1 MGEKHMSVFRYS
13 FVTAVVLMIFFGF
26 VQESRS
32 ETAYISDSF
41 KITFRTGPAPTHRII
56 TMLESGQP
64 VEVLEAQDDWSRVRV
79 GGSGADAREGWVL
92 SRYLITRRP
101 WRMQAQALRAENE
114 RFKERVV
121 VLQEK
126 LRDTEKMQEE
136 LTAKLN
142 ETTRDLDQL
151 QADYKALEQGSAEF
165 LELQRNFE
173 ATQAKLKLA
182 REEFAALNE
191 QYKQLRYSER
201 NTWFA
206 IGAGILLFGLVFGMI
221 LGRRE
226 KKRRARLY

>member
-1 MGEKHMSVFRYS
+1 
-13 FVTAVVLMIFFGF
+13 
-26 VQESRS
+26 
-32 ETAYISDSF
+32 
-41 KITFRTGPAPTHRII
+41 
-56 TMLESGQP
+56 
-64 VEVLEAQDDWSRVRV
+64 
-79 GGSGADAREGWVL
+79 
-92 SRYLITRRP
+92 
-101 WRMQAQALRAENE
+101 MQAQALRAENE